1 MKKGSGLKK
10 IIGTGIVGLSLLASG
25 CVMSGSKKVDG
36 PEITYPE
43 YIKNISF
50 EADLA
55 AKEAVEKKD
64 CIRLKEAINLYL
76 NIGKLEEAE
85 KYTNKLLK
93 MDRAIGLSSYRDL
106 QAYRNKHSELI
117 KE

>member
-1 MKKGSGLKK
+1 MKKGSELKK

-55 AKEAVEKKD
+55 AKKAVERKD
-64 CIRLKEAINLYL
+64 VIRLKEAINLYL
-76 NIGKLEEAE
+76 NIGKLKQAE
-85 KYTNKLLK
+85 KYTNKLLR
-93 MDRAIGLSSYRDL
+93 MDRATGLRSYQDL
-106 QAYRNKHSELI
+106 QTYRNKHPELM